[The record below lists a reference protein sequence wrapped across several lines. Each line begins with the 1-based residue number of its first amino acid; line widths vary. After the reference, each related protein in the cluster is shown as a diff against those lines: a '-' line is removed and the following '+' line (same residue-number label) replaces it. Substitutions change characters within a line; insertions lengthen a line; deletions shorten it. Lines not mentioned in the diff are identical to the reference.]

1 MYTELEHLADID
13 GIILRR
19 DVIAAGG
26 NDVALRRACRAR
38 LIVRVRHG
46 AYALCGRW
54 EPLSEEQR
62 HVVLTRITVEASKT
76 DVVVSHTSAA
86 VLLRAPL
93 WGTSLDD
100 VHLTRTD
107 GCAGRREAHVQQ
119 HRGGIAEHE
128 IAVVSGLRVTSATRT
143 ALDLTTMLDLERC
156 VPAIDNLLHRG
167 LTTKR
172 ALRRGA
178 ASMSTWPRTLG
189 TNLAIGFADS
199 RRESVGESRTAVVL
213 LGSGRPHPK
222 PQYKIRDSSGVVV
235 ARVDFAWPELG
246 VFLEF
251 DGKVKYQKYLREGED
266 VVDAVLREK
275 KREEMICRLTGWR
288 CIRLVWAHLARPAE
302 TRRYVV
308 SVLDG
313 GPVHL

>member
-1 MYTELEHLADID
+1 MYAELEHLADID

-26 NDVALRRACRAR
+26 NDIALRRACRAKQ
-38 LIVRVRHG
+38 IVRVRHG
-46 AYALCGRW
+46 AYALCERW
-54 EPLSEEQR
+54 GPLTQEER
-62 HVVLTRITVEASKT
+62 HVVLTRITVDASRT

-86 VLLRAPL
+86 ILLGAPL

-119 HRGGIAEHE
+119 HRGVLAEHE
-128 IAVVSGLRVTSATRT
+128 IAEVSGIKVTTATRT
-143 ALDLTTMLDLERC
+143 ALDLTTVLDLERS
-156 VPAIDNLLHRG
+156 VPAIDNFLHRG

-172 ALRRGA
+172 QLRRRA
-178 ASMSTWPRTLG
+178 EAMNFWPHTLG
-189 TNLAIGFADS
+189 TNMAIGLADG
-199 RRESVGESRTAVVL
+199 RRESVGESRTAVML
-213 LGSGRPHPK
+213 LGSGRPHPQ
-222 PQYKIRDSSGVVV
+222 PQYKIRDTSGLVVS
-235 ARVDFAWPELG
+235 RVDFAWPELG

-251 DGKVKYQKYLREGED
+251 DGRVKYQKYLREGED

-288 CIRLVWAHLARPAE
+288 CIRLVWADLARPAQ